1 MPPASRTADAVARPL
16 WMAAGAV
23 LFVLGWIGMIM
34 PMMPGFVF
42 LLGALFCFARGNPA
56 WEARLL
62 DHPTYGPP
70 LRDWRQHRRIARKS
84 KWAALGCMA
93 LAAVLAGLLA
103 GFPLALVPIIIMIAV
118 AAWIW
123 TRPE

>member
-1 MPPASRTADAVARPL
+1 MARPL
-16 WMAAGAV
+16 WMAAGVV
-23 LFVLGWIGMIM
+23 LFVLGWVGMVL

-62 DHPTYGPP
+62 DHPTYGPA
-70 LRDWRQHRRIARKS
+70 LRDWREHRRIARRS
-84 KWAALGCMA
+84 KWSAMA
-93 LAAVLAGLLA
+93 VMAITAVMAAAVA
-103 GFPLALVPIIIMIAV
+103 GFPMAFVPITVMTLV
-118 AAWIW
+118 AGWIW

>member
-1 MPPASRTADAVARPL
+1 MARPL
-16 WMAAGAV
+16 WMAAGV
-23 LFVLGWIGMIM
+23 VCFVLGWIGMIL

-70 LRDWRQHRRIARKS
+70 LRDWREHRRIARRS
-84 KWAALGCMA
+84 KLMA
-93 LAAVLAGLLA
+93 LAFMVLAGVLA
-103 GFPLALVPIIIMIAV
+103 GIMVGFPLAIVPIAV
-118 AAWIW
+118 MTLVAGWIW

>member
-1 MPPASRTADAVARPL
+1 MARPL
-16 WMAAGAV
+16 WMAAGVV
-23 LFVLGWIGMIM
+23 LFILGWIGMVL

-62 DHPTYGPP
+62 DHPTYGPA
-70 LRDWRQHRRIARKS
+70 LRDWREHRRIARKS
-84 KWAALGCMA
+84 KYAALAFMA
-93 LAAVLAGLLA
+93 LAGLLSA
-103 GFPLALVPIIIMIAV
+103 VFVGYPVAIVPISVMALV